1 MKPAILAG
9 HDELVTLAEMVSRNR
24 QDIPAKGVP
33 VSLLADV
40 MRQVGC
46 HRLIVVG
53 YDPGREE
60 TWFRQGILGDGWPER
75 PVRTLLDDLL
85 GLVPWAPQWG
95 RPACRHPRRD
105 EPREGTA
112 PPAYYPAWQWHEPAA
127 YREVYR
133 PLGLE
138 HQISL
143 SLASAPGAGAQPQ
156 RELRMFLFRCPGP
169 DFTERDR
176 AVLRLLGPHLRQA
189 FQDAELRRR
198 ARPQRTARPGDP
210 PGAPRRAVGPAPA
223 GRHRAHQHPD
233 RPAAGHLRGHRPQAP
248 GEHLRPP
255 RRVQPHRRR
264 HPRLSRADGDLVLA
278 A

>member
-1 MKPAILAG
+1 MEPAILAG
-9 HDELVTLAEMVSRNR
+9 HDELVTLAELVSRKR
-24 QDIPAKGVP
+24 QDIPAQGVP

-53 YDPGREE
+53 HDPGREE

-75 PVRTLLDDLL
+75 PVRTLLDDML
-85 GLVPWAPQWG
+85 GLVHWAPKWG
-95 RPACRHPRRD
+95 CPTCRYPGRD
-105 EPREGTA
+105 EPREVTA
-112 PPAYYPAWQWHEPAA
+112 VSDYFPAWQWHETAA

-143 SLASAPGAGAQPQ
+143 SLASVPGAGARPQ

-189 FQDAELRRR
+189 YQDAELRRR
-198 ARPQRTARPGDP
+198 TRPELTARQWDLL
-210 PGAPRRAVGPAPA
+210 RLV
-223 GRHRAHQHPD
+223 
-233 RPAAGHLRGHRPQAP
+233 AAGHTNIQIGRRLGISEGTVRK
-248 GEHLRPP
+248 HLENIFG
-255 RRVQPHRRR
+255 
-264 HPRLSRADGDLVLA
+264 RLGVSSRTA
-278 A
+278 AVTRAFPEPMAI